1 MDDLT
6 ITQLQYSLQLNDAPA
21 PSKATNGNR
30 RRSQTKALEIPRG
43 PTQSSLNVEKSTVS
57 ARQTYV
63 SVTPPRAISET
74 LDRLR
79 MVIFAE
85 STYTLS
91 HTQFNQHVTLL
102 SLAFS
107 SRNNSTMS
115 DIDTRPPTCHS
126 LYSITVAKSNSHYS
140 RNGSKTAIHP
150 MEIVVPPRAW
160 QADPA
165 YRFDHTQIT
174 THSVDVLRLPRNF
187 RDAITVTLGI
197 GLKYLWIDSLCI
209 VQDDKDDWN
218 SESVEMENIYS
229 SAYCTIAAS
238 SAKSSFHGFLTHREP
253 RECVQLPIPGGDTL
267 YTCPNIDDFDA
278 DVELGELN
286 QRGWV
291 LQGRALSRRTI
302 FSSTQVY
309 WQCSDGVR
317 CETLTRPKCHM
328 ASFLADANF
337 PKFAL
342 QYYRDGR
349 QMSIQDLFERY
360 SRQAFTDKPDRG
372 GSDPRSAKP
381 TFQSPQ
387 D

>member
-1 MDDLT
+1 MD
-6 ITQLQYSLQLNDAPA
+6 P
-21 PSKATNGNR
+21 
-30 RRSQTKALEIPRG
+30 
-43 PTQSSLNVEKSTVS
+43 
-57 ARQTYV
+57 
-63 SVTPPRAISET
+63 
-74 LDRLR
+74 RLR
-79 MVIFAE
+79 FIPWRLSCLLE
-85 STYTLS
+85 LGKPIRLIDSTTLKSPRYVALS
-91 HTQFNQHVTLL
+91 HCWGRLGEGEKF
-102 SLAFS
+102 
-107 SRNNSTMS
+107 
-115 DIDTRPPTCHS
+115 C
-126 LYSITVAKSNSHYS
+126 
-140 RNGSKTAIHP
+140 
-150 MEIVVPPRAW
+150 
-160 QADPA
+160 
-165 YRFDHTQIT
+165 T
-174 THSVDVLRLPRNF
+174 TKHNLEDLEHSVDVLRLPRNF